1 MNKDNERTSGMCSIC
16 GHFHVN
22 EDGFDEDRVCRNC
35 GEWSVYSVLEYRD
48 IVEDWKRLKK
58 EFNTLLNE
66 YDDCK

>member
-1 MNKDNERTSGMCSIC
+1 MNKDNERTLGLCSVC
-16 GHFHVN
+16 GHIHTN
-22 EDGFDEDRVCRNC
+22 EDGFDEDRACRNC
-35 GEWSVYSVLEYRD
+35 GELSVYTVLEYRD